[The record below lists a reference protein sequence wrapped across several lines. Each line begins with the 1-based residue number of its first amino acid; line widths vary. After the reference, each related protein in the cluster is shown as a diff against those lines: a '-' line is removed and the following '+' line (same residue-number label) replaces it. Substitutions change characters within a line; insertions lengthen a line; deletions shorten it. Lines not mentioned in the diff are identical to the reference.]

1 VRKLEYLLAFGCTI
15 VRPAHTNQLSWTEAN
30 VVRQPMAG
38 KDRDDQVTLQVMS
51 NIPVIVLDPATRQ
64 RRAVGKGLLDDQH
77 RLGAAFQL

>member
-1 VRKLEYLLAFGCTI
+1 MQTCYALSSKINHLAASYLPNP
-15 VRPAHTNQLSWTEAN
+15 RRSAN

-38 KDRDDQVTLQVMS
+38 KDRDDQVTLRVMS
-51 NIPVIVLDPATRQ
+51 NISVIVLDPATGQ